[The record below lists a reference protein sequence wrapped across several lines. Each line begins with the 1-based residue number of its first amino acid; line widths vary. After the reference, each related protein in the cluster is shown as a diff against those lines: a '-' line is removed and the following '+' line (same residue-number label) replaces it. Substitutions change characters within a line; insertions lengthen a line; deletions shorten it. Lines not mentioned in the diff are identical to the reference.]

1 MSFEII
7 EEIPSAEVFNHLR
20 ELVGWGRI
28 DSEVVKLGLANS
40 VYSLCAVVDHEIVG
54 FVRLVGDGHLKLS
67 VEELIVAPTHQRQ
80 GIARALMERLMI
92 YIGTQP
98 SGCTINLMAAKGL
111 AGFYASLGFSARQPE
126 QPGMQMRH

>member
-7 EEIPSAEVFNHLR
+7 EKIPSAEVFNHLC
-20 ELVGWGRI
+20 ELVGWKRI
-28 DSEVVKLGLANS
+28 DSEVVKQGLANS
-40 VYSLCAVVDHEIVG
+40 VYSLCAVVDHEVVG

-67 VEELIVAPTHQRQ
+67 IEELIVAPEYQGQ

-92 YIGTQP
+92 QIGTLP

-111 AGFYASLGFSARQPE
+111 TDFYASLGFSVRKPE